1 MTTLAIVSM
10 KGGVGKSTVTLGLA
24 GAAWARGMRVLVIDM
39 DPQANTTS
47 GLDVEEFAF
56 STNDVLSDG
65 RSGIA
70 VEAVIDSGWG
80 PNVQLIPSERAL
92 EHRNLPEVRDS
103 SLRLRVTLTGV
114 TDTYDLVL
122 IDCPPSIGE
131 LTRNALAAADA
142 AVIVTEPGYF
152 AIRGAEQAYEAIEVM
167 RGATNLGLTTAGI
180 VVNRVRPNLSEH
192 DFRLAEL
199 ADLFGDLVLE
209 PMLHERSVVQQ
220 AQGAGVPLQAW
231 PSPGAKELDE
241 NFEDLLDELLTRTS
255 APEPKR
261 KKGKK

>member
-1 MTTLAIVSM
+1 MTTFAIVSM

-39 DPQANTTS
+39 DPQANATS
-47 GLDVEEFAF
+47 GLDVAEFAF

-70 VEAVIDSGWG
+70 VEAVVESGWG
-80 PNVQLIPSERAL
+80 TNVQVIPSERAL

-103 SLRLRVTLTGV
+103 SLRLRVTTTGV
-114 TDTYDLVL
+114 LDAYDVVL

-131 LTRNALAAADA
+131 LTRNALATADA

-152 AIRGAEQAYEAIEVM
+152 AIRGAEQAYEAVEVM
-167 RGATNLGLTTAGI
+167 RGATNLGLMTAGI
-180 VVNRVRPNLSEH
+180 VVNRVRPNVSEH
-192 DFRLAEL
+192 DFRLSEL
-199 ADLFGDLVLE
+199 DETFGDLVLE
-209 PMLHERSVVQQ
+209 PMLHERTVIQQ
-220 AQGAGVPLQAW
+220 TQGAGVPVQAW
-231 PSPGAKELDE
+231 PSPGARELDE
-241 NFEDLLDELLTRTS
+241 NFEDLLDELLARVDT
-255 APEPKR
+255 PKPR